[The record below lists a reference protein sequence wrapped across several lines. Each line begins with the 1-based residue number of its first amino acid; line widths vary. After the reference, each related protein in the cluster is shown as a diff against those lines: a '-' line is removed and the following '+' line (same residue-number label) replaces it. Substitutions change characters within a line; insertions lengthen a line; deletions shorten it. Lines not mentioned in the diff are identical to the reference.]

1 MELSK
6 YFSPKKI
13 GIFSLFLLLS
23 WGLLYT
29 WLVLMHIMDEKVAAT
44 LLSSPMI
51 YGCIALSVVSL
62 IIQNKA
68 GAFTEL
74 LLIAFWLMVIFVY
87 LIITFTVLLNA
98 TPDFNDLVFYY
109 ECYLILFFWRFAVVP
124 HRENDLN
131 NRVVSLHTLS
141 INRPCPLNRRVVDSL
156 SHHLEQNNS
165 LK

>member
-6 YFSPKKI
+6 YLSPKKI
-13 GIFSLFLLLS
+13 GIFSLFLLLT

-29 WLVLMHIMDEKVAAT
+29 WLILMHKMDEKVATT
-44 LLSSPMI
+44 LPSSPII

-109 ECYLILFFWRFAVVP
+109 ECYLILFFGGA
-124 HRENDLN
+124 
-131 NRVVSLHTLS
+131 
-141 INRPCPLNRRVVDSL
+141 PLYLIMRMI
-156 SHHLEQNNS
+156 
-165 LK
+165 

>member
-1 MELSK
+1 MEISK

-29 WLVLMHIMDEKVAAT
+29 WLVLMHKMDEKVTAT
-44 LLSSPMI
+44 LPSFPII

-109 ECYLILFFWRFAVVP
+109 ECYLILFFGG
-124 HRENDLN
+124 
-131 NRVVSLHTLS
+131 S
-141 INRPCPLNRRVVDSL
+141 PLYLIMRMI
-156 SHHLEQNNS
+156 
-165 LK
+165 

>member
-1 MELSK
+1 MNMELSK

-51 YGCIALSVVSL
+51 YGCIALSVVFL
-62 IIQNKA
+62 VIQNKA
-68 GAFTEL
+68 GAFIEL
-74 LLIAFWLMVIFVY
+74 LIIAFWLMVIFVY

-98 TPDFNDLVFYY
+98 MPDIEDLIFYY
-109 ECYLILFFWRFAVVP
+109 ECYLIIFFGGA
-124 HRENDLN
+124 
-131 NRVVSLHTLS
+131 
-141 INRPCPLNRRVVDSL
+141 PLYLIMRMI
-156 SHHLEQNNS
+156 
-165 LK
+165 

>member
-51 YGCIALSVVSL
+51 YGCIALSVFSL

-109 ECYLILFFWRFAVVP
+109 ECYLILFFGG
-124 HRENDLN
+124 
-131 NRVVSLHTLS
+131 S
-141 INRPCPLNRRVVDSL
+141 PLYLIGRMI
-156 SHHLEQNNS
+156 
-165 LK
+165 